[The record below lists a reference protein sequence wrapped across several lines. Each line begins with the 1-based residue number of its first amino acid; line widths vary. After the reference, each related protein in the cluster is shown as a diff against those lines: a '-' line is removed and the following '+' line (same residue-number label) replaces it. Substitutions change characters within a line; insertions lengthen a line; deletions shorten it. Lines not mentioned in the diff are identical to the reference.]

1 MLIRLARLTQNP
13 SKMAQKDDYQAV
25 LDQLTAILAEKVSAL
40 RIPVDIFAQ
49 EALNL
54 SYYALGD
61 KELLVAKGLP
71 TESIDSLPVRVG
83 AMQYAQSEWLA
94 VSKSKS
100 EAAKEWN
107 GVSEKASAL
116 HRELLHD
123 FRFAYRNSKELKM
136 LVDKIAGGN
145 SNADMIQ
152 DLSDMYALGK
162 ANPDQ
167 LLVINKDMSRLD
179 LAAEYAGTMGTLLAA
194 ANGVREDNDKP
205 AKEMRDR
212 AYTYVKESVDEICE
226 YGKYVFWE
234 DEEKLEKYS
243 SAYFRNLRKQKE
255 KETEI
260 NE

>member
-1 MLIRLARLTQNP
+1 
-13 SKMAQKDDYQAV
+13 MAQKEDYQSV
-25 LDQLTAILAEKVSAL
+25 LDQLTAILAEKVSSPGM
-40 RIPVDIFAQ
+40 PVDIFAQ

-54 SYYALGD
+54 SYYALSD
-61 KELLVAKGLP
+61 KELLVAKGLH

-94 VSKSKS
+94 VSNSKS

-107 GVSEKASAL
+107 EVSEQASAL

-123 FRFAYRNSKELKM
+123 FRFAYRNERELKM
-136 LVDKIAGGN
+136 LVDKIGVGN
-145 SNADMIQ
+145 ANADMIQ
-152 DLSDMYALGK
+152 DLSDMHALGK

-167 LLVINKDMSRLD
+167 LVAINKDPSKLD
-179 LAAEYAGTMGTLLAA
+179 LAAEYASTLGTLLAA

-212 AYTYVKESVDEICE
+212 AYTHLKEAVDEICE

-234 DEEKLEKYS
+234 DEEKVEKYS
-243 SAYFRNLRKQKE
+243 SAYFRNLRKHKE
-255 KETEI
+255 KETKVSE
-260 NE
+260 